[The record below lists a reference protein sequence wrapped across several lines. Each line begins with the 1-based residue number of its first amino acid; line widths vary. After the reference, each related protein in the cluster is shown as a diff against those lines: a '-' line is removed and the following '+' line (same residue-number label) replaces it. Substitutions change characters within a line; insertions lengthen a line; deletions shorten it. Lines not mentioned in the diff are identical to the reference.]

1 VGTFFLQF
9 DKNANKLQKLQ
20 KFKKKKLKKNN
31 KKYKE
36 IDVNFAYN
44 NQRPK
49 QDSYIIRLN
58 I

>member
-20 KFKKKKLKKNN
+20 KFKKKTQKNN